1 MTVDNIDIVIL
12 TCQFVLPGYIVREV
26 LSSVLPQ
33 KQISEGAHILETIG
47 YSILNFTLWC
57 WLFQIIHIHVECRP
71 VLYLLT
77 ITASVIV
84 TSCLTGIAIGIIKT
98 KQIFRVMLQ
107 KIGINLTHPIPI
119 AWDYKFSENKSYWV
133 EVTVSNGKT
142 LRGLYSSGSFVAS
155 DPTFRDLY
163 IEELYLKENDTWT
176 RQAQT
181 AGVWINP
188 EEIRYIKFYELED
201 TQDEQWQ
208 S

>member
-1 MTVDNIDIVIL
+1 VTIDSIDIVVL

-33 KQISEGAHILETIG
+33 KQISEGAHILEAIG

-57 WLFQIIHIHVECRP
+57 WLFQIVHVHLKCRP
-71 VLYLLT
+71 ALYLFT
-77 ITASVIV
+77 TAASVCI
-84 TSCLTGIAIGIIKT
+84 TSCLTGMAIGIIRA
-98 KQIFRVMLQ
+98 KQIFRSILQ

-142 LRGLYSSGSFVAS
+142 LRGLYSSRSFSSS
-155 DPTFRDLY
+155 DPAFRDLY
-163 IEELYLKENDTWT
+163 IEALYLKENDTWK

-181 AGVWINP
+181 AGVWISP
-188 EEIRYIKFYELED
+188 EEIRYIKFYELEN
-201 TQDEQWQ
+201 TQDE
-208 S
+208 